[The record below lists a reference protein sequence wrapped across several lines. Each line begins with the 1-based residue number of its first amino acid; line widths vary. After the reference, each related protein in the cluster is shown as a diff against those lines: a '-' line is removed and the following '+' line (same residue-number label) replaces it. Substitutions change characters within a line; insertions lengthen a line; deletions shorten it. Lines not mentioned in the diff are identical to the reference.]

1 MYHKY
6 MDYRLLNFE
15 TKNRLVKEV
24 WETFSLLYTNR
35 GGGESMAFWKK
46 QIQKTIED
54 APYFEINKYPNYSLR
69 SIFDIMY
76 LDNNWFSRM
85 YYVKGS
91 KKVYLYEIE
100 N

>member
-15 TKNRLVKEV
+15 TKNRLVQEV
-24 WETFSLLYTNR
+24 WETLRLLYSSN
-35 GGGESMAFWKK
+35 GKGEPMSFWTK
-46 QIQKTIED
+46 QIEKILED
-54 APYFEINKYPNYSLR
+54 APQFEINKYENISLR

-76 LDNNWFSRM
+76 KDNNWFSRIHYM
-85 YYVKGS
+85 KGS